1 MGERVFIDGLE
12 NITKD
17 KAKEL
22 NPKQNVLEKCLAVM
36 KTNEEGVAC
45 FAGDI
50 FFFNLF
56 KNL

>member
-1 MGERVFIDGLE
+1 MGERVFIEGLE

-22 NPKQNVLEKCLAVM
+22 NPKHNVLEKCLAVM

-50 FFFNLF
+50 LILF
-56 KNL
+56 EKKL